1 VQVFHSF
8 RVKSYRFNY
17 RTYIRI
23 INWGKRSEV
32 VVKATVEKDFEEGT
46 IVGEKGTDFL
56 QVK

>member
-1 VQVFHSF
+1 
-8 RVKSYRFNY
+8 VKSYRFNY